1 MIRAAPRSNMSA
13 MRYALTAPERT
24 FKEAVREFAER
35 ALPGAND
42 GRLPCPDMPEALCRE
57 LETWLSA
64 AKPAG
69 LSLVEEVVALE
80 EIIRRCPASGPGLIG
95 SGLFGSSCPA
105 LCRAAADLG
114 AAQGVL
120 ARGLGAA
127 SKPEGL
133 RRAVLQE
140 LADALAGI
148 EAARLKLYRAAILE
162 ESGRGQPDETAGAE
176 RLARDLAREAG
187 DLGKRIMTGGNH
199 ET

>member
-1 MIRAAPRSNMSA
+1 MSA
-13 MRYALTAPERT
+13 MRYALTAPEKT

-35 ALPGAND
+35 VLPVAND
-42 GRLPCPDMPEALCRE
+42 GRLPCPDMPETFCRE

-64 AKPAG
+64 ARPAG

-80 EIIRRCPASGPGLIG
+80 EITRRCPASSPGLIG
-95 SGLFGSSCPA
+95 SGLFGSSYPA

-114 AAQGVL
+114 AAQGAL

-133 RRAVLQE
+133 RRTVLQD
-140 LADALAGI
+140 LADALEGI

-162 ESGRGQPDETAGAE
+162 ELGRGQADEAAGAE
-176 RLARDLAREAG
+176 RLARDMARKAG
-187 DLGKRIMTGGNH
+187 DLEKRIMIGGNH